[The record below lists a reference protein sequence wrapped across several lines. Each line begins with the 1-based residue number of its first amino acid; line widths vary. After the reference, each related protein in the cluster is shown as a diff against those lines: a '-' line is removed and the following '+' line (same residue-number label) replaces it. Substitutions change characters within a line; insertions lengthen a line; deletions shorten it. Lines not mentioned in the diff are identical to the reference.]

1 MGRTPSARSRDWAE
15 EQFGDA
21 DLGDARRTERL
32 VHSAACMHEH
42 PSGSLPA
49 KFHDPA
55 SLEGYYRLANQ
66 PDVTH
71 ARIVRTAARAT
82 WQRLLHTHIKIT
94 NTINHGNFE
103 M

>member
-1 MGRTPSARSRDWAE
+1 MARTPSERSRAWAQ
-15 EQFGDA
+15 EQFGQA

-32 VHSAACMHEH
+32 VHSAACIHEH

-55 SLEGYYRLANQ
+55 SREAYYRLANT

-71 ARIVRTAARAT
+71 AHHPQRGPAHLAADA
-82 WQRLLHTHIKIT
+82 
-94 NTINHGNFE
+94 
-103 M
+103 